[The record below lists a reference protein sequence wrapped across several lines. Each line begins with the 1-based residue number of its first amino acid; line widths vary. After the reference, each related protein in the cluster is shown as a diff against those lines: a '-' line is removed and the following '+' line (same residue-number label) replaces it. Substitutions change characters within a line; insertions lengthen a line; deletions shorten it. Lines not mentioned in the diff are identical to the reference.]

1 VRQELLV
8 DRRFMPC
15 ARRYALSIAALLA
28 ALLLI
33 AAPAQAQTLDFELS
47 AEQYVAQVG
56 GGAQVIQYG
65 ELMIGDRP
73 MSCGKRSTVL
83 DPNLDDFA
91 AAYPGF
97 IILNPRRLAG
107 VKPNVAR
114 WIYAHE
120 CGHQFRGP
128 DEDRADC
135 FAVQRGRRQNWLT
148 AADVEDICTFI
159 APAQGDSMHFS
170 GPMRCT
176 SIRRCFG
183 EKRPY

>member
-1 VRQELLV
+1 MRLCTPDSAGQLWRAMTMLVSLLV
-8 DRRFMPC
+8 AVPC
-15 ARRYALSIAALLA
+15 LPDSAR
-28 ALLLI
+28 
-33 AAPAQAQTLDFELS
+33 AQAEPT

-56 GGAQVIQYG
+56 GGAQVIEPG
-65 ELMIGDRP
+65 ELLIGDRP
-73 MSCGKRSTVL
+73 MGCGTRATVI

-97 IILNPRRLAG
+97 IILNPRRMAG

-159 APAQGDSMHFS
+159 SPAQGDSMHFS
-170 GPMRCT
+170 GPMRCQ

-183 EKRPY
+183 EKTFY

>member
-1 VRQELLV
+1 LRYLV
-8 DRRFMPC
+8 LVCAVVMAVMPVG
-15 ARRYALSIAALLA
+15 LTAAWA
-28 ALLLI
+28 D
-33 AAPAQAQTLDFELS
+33 PS

-56 GGAQVIQYG
+56 GGASVIGPSQ
-65 ELMIGDRP
+65 LVIGGRP
-73 MSCGKRSTVL
+73 MSCGTRPTVI

-97 IILNPRRLAG
+97 IILNPKLLTG
-107 VKPNVAR
+107 IKPAVAQ

-135 FAVQRGRRQNWLT
+135 FAVQRGRRQGWLNVT
-148 AADVEDICTFI
+148 EVEDICTFI
-159 APAQGDSMHFS
+159 TPRQGDFMHFS
-170 GPMRCT
+170 GPQRCQ

-183 EKRPY
+183 ESTLY